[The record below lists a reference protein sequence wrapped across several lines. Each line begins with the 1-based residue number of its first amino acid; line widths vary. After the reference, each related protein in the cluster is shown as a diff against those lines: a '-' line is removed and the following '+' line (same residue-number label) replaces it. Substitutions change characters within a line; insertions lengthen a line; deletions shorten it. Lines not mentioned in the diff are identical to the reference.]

1 MDAFLG
7 DKKEEKRGVNKVM
20 LTAVLTAALLVAG
33 GVWLLTLTPNREE
46 QKQQLLEGAFLEGS
60 PEFESY
66 TNNIII
72 TTNTDRT
79 SQSRL
84 GIGTIQMAIH
94 GYIRNKGNRAI
105 NGLEVNVGVVDMKN
119 KVIREKKTMVVP
131 IQSPTLS
138 PNETIEVFV
147 PLDGFSEADD
157 RANVRWKVTAIRFQ

>member
-138 PNETIEVFV
+138 PNETIEIFV
-147 PLDGFSEADD
+147 PLDGFKEDDD